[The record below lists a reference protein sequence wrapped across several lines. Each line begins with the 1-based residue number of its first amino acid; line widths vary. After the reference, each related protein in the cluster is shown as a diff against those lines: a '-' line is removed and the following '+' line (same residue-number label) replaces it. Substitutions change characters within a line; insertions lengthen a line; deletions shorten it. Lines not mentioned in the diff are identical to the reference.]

1 MRTKLPLLTLMALAA
16 AAVAGCNNNDQ
27 GGNGPGNADGAGGR
41 TDPPT
46 DPAPSSQATDPS
58 SHMDNQ
64 PRTTGHPPGDTNR
77 APDPSSPARDQ

>member
-16 AAVAGCNNNDQ
+16 AGCNNNDQ

-46 DPAPSSQATDPS
+46 DPAPSSQAVDPS
-58 SHMDNQ
+58 SHTENQ
-64 PRTTGHPPGDTNR
+64 PGTTGNGPGETIR
-77 APDPSSPARDQ
+77 KPDQESPARDQ